1 MIYEFMKNHSMQF
14 EITIMAKVFKVSR
27 AGYYKSIDRQESK
40 RQQTNKVLLEKIK
53 AVYTKS
59 RENYG
64 SPRIHF
70 ELKKRGEQCS
80 RKKVAKLM
88 QVNKIRAK
96 SPKRWRVSTKP
107 CRDLARIAPNLVNQN
122 FNAPAP
128 NRIWVSDIT
137 YVRTKEGWLYVA
149 AIMDLF
155 SRRIVGLG
163 MSDHI
168 DTLLIKR
175 AFAQAV
181 CHRRPSAGL
190 ILHSDRGSQYAS
202 DEYKLVTVAEGMK
215 ISMSGKGNCYD
226 NAAMESFFGT
236 LKMEHVFFCEYQT
249 RQEAAQSIF
258 EYIEVFYNRQRIHS
272 TLGYL
277 TPDEFERKYGMQ
289 YPQLGESRVKLALP
303 ATEVTKL

>member
-1 MIYEFMKNHSMQF
+1 MQF
-14 EITIMAKVFKVSR
+14 EITAMARVFKVSR

-40 RQQTNKVLLEKIK
+40 RQHASKVLLEKIK
-53 AVYTKS
+53 VIHARS
-59 RENYG
+59 RHNYG

-70 ELKKRGEQCS
+70 ELKKLGEQCS
-80 RKKVAKLM
+80 RRKVAKLM
-88 QVNKIRAK
+88 RINKIRAK
-96 SPKRWRVSTKP
+96 SPRKWRISTKP
-107 CRDLARIAPNLVNQN
+107 CRDLTRIAPNLVNQN

-128 NRIWVSDIT
+128 NRVWVSDIT

-175 AFAQAV
+175 AFVQAV
-181 CHRRPSAGL
+181 CHRRPQAGL
-190 ILHSDRGSQYAS
+190 VLHSDRGSQYAS
-202 DEYKLVTVAEGMK
+202 DEYKLATVSEGMK

-236 LKMEHVFFCEYQT
+236 LKMEHVYFCEYQT

-258 EYIEVFYNRQRIHS
+258 EYVEVFYNRQRIHS

-277 TPDEFERKYGMQ
+277 TPDEFERKHTMQ
-289 YPQLGESRVKLALP
+289 YPQLERVG
-303 ATEVTKL
+303 